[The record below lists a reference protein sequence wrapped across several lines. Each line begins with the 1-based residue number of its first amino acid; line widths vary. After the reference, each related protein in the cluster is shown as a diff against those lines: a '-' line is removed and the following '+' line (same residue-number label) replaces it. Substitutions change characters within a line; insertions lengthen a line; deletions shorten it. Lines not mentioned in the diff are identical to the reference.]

1 MSSLGPWSLGFTWDE
16 RLGLEACRLRTD
28 GAIYIYTHMLVYTH
42 IYIEICTDIDR
53 DSHRAIN
60 KKTDIHTGIAIIFD
74 IATETDIDIGTG
86 TDIDID
92 IYIYIYLF
100 V

>member
-1 MSSLGPWSLGFTWDE
+1 
-16 RLGLEACRLRTD
+16 
-28 GAIYIYTHMLVYTH
+28 MLVYTH

-60 KKTDIHTGIAIIFD
+60 KKTDIHIGIAIIFD

-100 V
+100 ICLENIDIDSCKLSICIYI

>member
-1 MSSLGPWSLGFTWDE
+1 MVL
-16 RLGLEACRLRTD
+16 
-28 GAIYIYTHMLVYTH
+28 YIYTHMLVYTH

-92 IYIYIYLF
+92 IYIYLFICLENIDIDSCKLSICIYI
-100 V
+100 